1 MDRDDRDR
9 NLGRDPDKDKE
20 GGGGLG
26 REGESAADDRVN
38 GRRDDDRR
46 DDRRDDRDE
55 RLGDDRR
62 EYAPEGAPKPGRGMG
77 IAALIVSILALLSIV
92 IIGPLNILLAIA
104 GLILGIIATMRGSR
118 GLGITS
124 IVLSSLAGLLG
135 ILALVGLIALFSN
148 PEFQQQLEQL
158 QQQ

>member
-26 REGESAADDRVN
+26 REGESAADDRVD
-38 GRRDDDRR
+38 GRRDDER
-46 DDRRDDRDE
+46 RDE

-135 ILALVGLIALFSN
+135 ILALVGLIALFTN

>member
-9 NLGRDPDKDKE
+9 NLGRDPDKGRE

-26 REGESAADDRVN
+26 REGESAADDRVD
-38 GRRDDDRR
+38 GRRDDER
-46 DDRRDDRDE
+46 RDE